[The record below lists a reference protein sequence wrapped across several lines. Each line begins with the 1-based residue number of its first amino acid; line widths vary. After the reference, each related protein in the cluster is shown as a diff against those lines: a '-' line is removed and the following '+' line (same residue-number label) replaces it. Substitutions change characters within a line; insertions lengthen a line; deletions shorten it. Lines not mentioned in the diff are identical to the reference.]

1 MPTLRDRSTRA
12 AVAVRL
18 DRLLPTAPPRW
29 GRMTA
34 PQMLAHLND
43 AIDMAF
49 GDRPVPVRNLPLART
64 WLMKQLIFHVLPFP
78 KNVPSAK
85 EITTRVPDAFE
96 VERQRLT
103 SQMERMDAAI
113 TGVECAT
120 HPIFGKL
127 TLNEWGT
134 LGYRHTDHHLR
145 QFGV

>member
-1 MPTLRDRSTRA
+1 
-12 AVAVRL
+12 
-18 DRLLPTAPPRW
+18 
-29 GRMTA
+29 MTA

-49 GDRPVPVRNLPLART
+49 GDRPVQVRNLPFART

-78 KNVPSAK
+78 KNAPAAK
-85 EITTRVPDAFE
+85 EIITREPDGFE
-96 VERQRLT
+96 VERERLRV
-103 SQMERMDAAI
+103 QMERLDASC
-113 TGVECAT
+113 TGVECAS

-127 TLNEWGT
+127 TPDEWGT